1 MRKNHDDF
9 IQRWVAFM
17 EKHPQQWK
25 KIHTKFV
32 NSQFE
37 KHTSFLKRML
47 QEPNGRET
55 IIALYGIQN
64 SRGYKKLL
72 GK

>member
-1 MRKNHDDF
+1 MRKNHADF

-25 KIHTKFV
+25 KIHTNFV

-37 KHTSFLKRML
+37 KHTSFLKRL
-47 QEPNGRET
+47 LKEPNSKET

-64 SRGYKKLL
+64 INGYKKLL
-72 GK
+72 GN